1 MGKVT
6 KETVKDWKNVLLK
19 FRIKVDKKYGTSL
32 CPGGSGNWLKDAGK
46 KVLWVNE
53 KEEVAELRTKL
64 QGASDTITMLV
75 LAAIG

>member
-1 MGKVT
+1 LGKVT